1 MSRRVSIVK
10 SEIPGPYNVLDLPE
24 GESIEFIATGFIK
37 GTAVRQIIEMGRR
50 EEREGP
56 IMRVFVDP
64 STPVFGAPYLDILAG
79 RTVVML
85 ETLFNSVGLPLKVK
99 LTAHGKEPSKWYST
113 EYERVGGERQT

>member
-10 SEIPGPYNVLDLPE
+10 SEIPGPYNILDLPE
-24 GESIEFIATGFIK
+24 GESVEFIAIGFTK
-37 GTAVRQIIEMGRR
+37 GTAVRQIVEMGRR

-64 STPVFGAPYLDILAG
+64 STPVFGSPYLDVLAG

-85 ETLFNSVGLPLKVK
+85 ETLFNSVGLPLKVR
-99 LTAHGKEPSKWYST
+99 LTAHGKEPSKYYSV
-113 EYERVGGERQT
+113 EYERVGGERQG